1 MIFIIGGKGFVGS
14 AFVRL
19 CENDNLE
26 YTIITRDN
34 YRSYIGQSCD
44 VLINANGNSKKIIAE
59 EDNLLDFEASV
70 TSVKKSLLDFE
81 AVSYVYLSSGDIY
94 PNSTAQKT
102 TEEDQTIDECKL
114 STYGFHKYL
123 AELCVKQSAKKW
135 WIFRLTGM
143 VGIGLKKNAIYDL
156 LHGDKLWLNPAS
168 KLQYINTDNV
178 ADIIMDVLQNSHP
191 NQTFNL
197 AGKGVIEL
205 SEVMHLL
212 ATEIQLPYSS
222 QVLIHNI
229 NTEKIERYVTLPQSM
244 KTVKE
249 YIKRHLSQ
257 KSPQVLEA
265 R

>member
-19 CENDNLE
+19 CENNNLE

-44 VLINANGNSKKIIAE
+44 VLINANGNSNKIVVE
-59 EDNLLDFEASV
+59 EDNLFDFEASV
-70 TSVKKSLLDFE
+70 VSVKKSLIDFE
-81 AVSYVYLSSGDIY
+81 AKSYVYLSSGDVY
-94 PNSTAQKT
+94 PNATAQT
-102 TEEDQTIDECKL
+102 TTKENQTINVRKL

-156 LHGDKLWLNPAS
+156 LYGDKLWLNPAS
-168 KLQYINTDNV
+168 KFQYINTDTV
-178 ADIIMDVLQNSHP
+178 ADIIMNVLQNSHP
-191 NQTFNL
+191 NQIFNL
-197 AGKGVIEL
+197 AGKGIVEL
-205 SEVMHLL
+205 SEVINLI
-212 ATEIQLPYSS
+212 ATEIQLPYSRK
-222 QVLIHNI
+222 VIVHEI
-229 NTEKIERYVTLPQSM
+229 NTEKIEQYAKLPQSM
-244 KTVKE
+244 KTVKK
-249 YIKRHLSQ
+249 YIKFYLSH
-257 KSPQVLEA
+257 KDPQALMV